1 MEFIIIGLSGLL
13 FFLIYTAINPIAR
26 ESFWLKEQKI
36 KENQKAWDDY
46 CKNMTY
52 KERRL
57 NYLKWCEQRKISTGN
72 HFYWF
77 PQENHIP
84 PVYHECVINGKYYRG
99 TEQEIIQESNMP
111 IEIQKYLQGYF
122 PDEIYWEQDSGGQ
135 VCKA

>member
-1 MEFIIIGLSGLL
+1 MVYQDYY

-46 CKNMTY
+46 CKSMTY
-52 KERRL
+52 KERRP

-84 PVYHECVINGKYYRG
+84 PIYHECIINGKYYRG
-99 TEQEIIQESNMP
+99 TEQEIILKSNMP
-111 IEIQKYLQGYF
+111 KEIQKYLQGHF
-122 PDEIYWEQDSGGQ
+122 PDEIYWDQDSGGQ
-135 VCKA
+135 VFKA